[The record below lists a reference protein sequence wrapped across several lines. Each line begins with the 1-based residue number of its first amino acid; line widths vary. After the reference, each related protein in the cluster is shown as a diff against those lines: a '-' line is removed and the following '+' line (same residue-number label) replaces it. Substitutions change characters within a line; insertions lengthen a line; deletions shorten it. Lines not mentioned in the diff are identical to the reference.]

1 MVRGRGLPGLS
12 VLNLGSRGDFHY
24 GRSLVRENLQEL
36 SENWVSN
43 EQLLFL
49 HLHASSII
57 HIVALTAETRVVCAG
72 RSVLILTNRCRCC
85 PLGRESKC

>member
-1 MVRGRGLPGLS
+1 MSSTSAPGVIFIMVTGE
-12 VLNLGSRGDFHY
+12 D
-24 GRSLVRENLQEL
+24 LQEL
-36 SENWVSN
+36 SENWVSD

-49 HLHASSII
+49 HALSII

>member
-1 MVRGRGLPGLS
+1 MSSTSAPGVIFIMVTG
-12 VLNLGSRGDFHY
+12 
-24 GRSLVRENLQEL
+24 ENLQEL
-36 SENWVSN
+36 SENRVSD

-72 RSVLILTNRCRCC
+72 GVS
-85 PLGRESKC
+85 